1 MSFTAQVKDELSRIE
16 PASRMA
22 ELAQLSALVRV
33 CGTMS
38 FHGSGRYSIRIATET
53 GAVARTVIKL
63 THRVFDLETSL
74 TVRRSVLHKTRNYL
88 IEMPEQ
94 DRLADDLTSLGILV
108 PGHGIALGVPEEL
121 LKTRQARCAFVR
133 GAFMAGGFIADPR
146 GDFHFEITV
155 ESEALAEGL
164 VELMARKDI
173 TARIMARRSSYMV
186 YLKSGNAIT
195 EFLAFTGAHQA
206 ALSMEEERVVKSVRN
221 DVNRQ
226 INAELA
232 NQQKASNAA
241 VEQIYAIRR
250 VVEHYGMED
259 LPPALQEFIRLR
271 VTY

>member
-1 MSFTAQVKDELSRIE
+1 M
-16 PASRMA
+16 
-22 ELAQLSALVRV
+22 
-33 CGTMS
+33 
-38 FHGSGRYSIRIATET
+38 
-53 GAVARTVIKL
+53 
-63 THRVFDLETSL
+63 
-74 TVRRSVLHKTRNYL
+74 RRSVLHKTPNYL
-88 IEMPEQ
+88 IEVPAQ
-94 DRLADDLTSLGILV
+94 PHLADALRDMGVLSAEGGLEMGIKESLV
-108 PGHGIALGVPEEL
+108 AKPC
-121 LKTRQARCAFVR
+121 CAAAYLR
-133 GAFMAGGFIADPR
+133 GAFLGSGFISNPKS
-146 GDFHFEITV
+146 DFHFEITV

-173 TARIMARRSSYMV
+173 TARIIARRSSYMV

-271 VTY
+271 VTYPEASLKELGERATPPLSKSAVYHRVRRLESMAAELDAGE